1 MENYTLTV
9 SVHKGTCA
17 EAHLNHNRRT
27 IFVPHADKDRLYLD
41 RAYIDMSVEQAY
53 HIKFDKALEEYN
65 KGKKPSRRIENYYEH
80 IKAQYEKGEQAI
92 QQARSRGAS
101 RKEIAKLKMKR
112 PTLFSEIIV
121 TLGSCDAY
129 CGLFACGGNK
139 EAITVGILDEY
150 MASFQKRNPHLFVF
164 SAHLHL
170 SEQTPHIHIDYIP
183 WTDLEGRGLPVRV
196 SENGAFV
203 QQGLTSGKRG
213 DIGTIAFQEQER
225 KALSE
230 IAQKRGISIA
240 ENKHTK
246 KHLSK
251 EEYIL
256 TKDKEKVEADRKVI
270 DGSAEEVVK
279 MQDEFLDYLS
289 KSKFAEAFS
298 DHIENIDLRQTV
310 HQYSEQEK
318 DNKKILAQSW
328 QEFNSCTSDFFSSYR
343 ISKEL
348 LWNEIQQAR
357 KTQRYNKKR
366 LEDLIY
372 DITDSTDF
380 FIVKIF
386 KLFIALFV
394 AIGNAR
400 FETRLEELQEA
411 NRQLK
416 AQGKKVMQQSNDV
429 SQTLKSKD
437 FDNIETALHEYEYR
451 LTSLSAYI
459 KRTVNEVLTE
469 QGEKENSR

>member
-9 SVHKGTCA
+9 SVHKGTCG

-129 CGLFACGGNK
+129 GGLFACGGNK

-225 KALSE
+225 SALSE

-240 ENKHTK
+240 ENKHSK

-256 TKDKEKVEADRKVI
+256 TKEKEKAEADREFI
-270 DGSAEEVVK
+270 NGSAEQVVK
-279 MQDEFLDYLS
+279 MQDELLNYLS
-289 KSKFAEAFS
+289 ENKLAEAFS

-328 QEFNSCTSDFFSSYR
+328 QEFNSYTSDFFSSYR

-357 KTQRYNKKR
+357 QTQRYNKKR

-372 DITDSTDF
+372 DITDSSDF
-380 FIVKIF
+380 FIVKVV

-394 AIGNAR
+394 ALGNAR
-400 FETRLEELQEA
+400 YESYLEELQEA
-411 NRQLK
+411 NKRLK
-416 AQGKKVMQQSNDV
+416 AQAKKVMQQSNDV
-429 SQTLKSKD
+429 SQTLKTKD
-437 FDNIETALHEYEYR
+437 LDNIETVLLEYENR
-451 LTSLSAYI
+451 LMNLSAYI
-459 KRTVNEVLTE
+459 EKTVAEVLTK

>member
-27 IFVPHADKDRLYLD
+27 IAVPHADKDRLHLD

-129 CGLFACGGNK
+129 NGLFACGGNK

-183 WTDLEGRGLPVRV
+183 WTDRKGRGLPVRV

-203 QQGLTSGKRG
+203 QQGLTNGERG
-213 DIGTIAFQEQER
+213 NIGTIAFQEQER
-225 KALSE
+225 DALSE
-230 IAQKRGISIA
+230 IAQRRGISIA

-246 KHLSK
+246 RHLSK

-256 TKDKEKVEADRKVI
+256 TKEKEKAEEDRKVI
-270 DGSAEEVVK
+270 DGSAEEIVK

-386 KLFIALFV
+386 KLFVALFV

-400 FETRLEELQEA
+400 FETHLEELQEA

-416 AQGKKVMQQSNDV
+416 AQAKKVMQQSNDV
-429 SQTLKSKD
+429 SQALKSKD

-451 LTSLSAYI
+451 LTSLRAYI
-459 KRTVNEVLTE
+459 QQTVNEVLTE